1 MNTQKRLAN
10 SLPSLGRTRNFGN
23 TQTLK
28 IKDFKAG
35 ATALTLAFVLSPL
48 AAAVQ
53 AQSEARETSMRQIE
67 EVVVTARRKEE
78 SAQTVPVAVTALSAG
93 KLEQFKINNLDDLQY
108 FDPSLN
114 VSASSGR
121 PNQPIYSLR
130 GIRPTEAV
138 FGQDPTVAIYMADV
152 VLSPSK
158 ASNQGMY
165 DLQSVQI
172 LKGPQGTLFGRNT
185 TGGAILLT
193 PKKPGEEFGGNVMV
207 GAGNFGLW
215 ETEFGVDLPVTDTFA
230 LRVAGR
236 VTDKDGYQKN
246 VAPGQ
251 YYGDRRGG
259 GETYSTRVTAVW
271 DISDSVVNET
281 VLTWDKVDLN
291 GRTATL
297 QALNPGSALRFYNG
311 AALPSIFESFERAQS
326 RDVHKIE
333 SDMRERSEAEVAGI
347 LNTTTIQLND
357 NLTLKS
363 IAAYRDMDAYE
374 VVDMD
379 ATAIAGILT
388 STQSTE
394 LEHASYELQLLGTAL
409 DGKLD
414 WVTGLYWYY
423 EDGVEHSPGN
433 VMYALQPAKNPF
445 TQVARVHN
453 NSYSIFGQGTYHFN
467 DQWSVTAGAR
477 WTYDEKELDVM
488 AGDPTACG
496 LSDGVGLLPLD
507 QCNVSMSESFSQP
520 TGTVSVEY
528 KPNDFTM
535 FYASSRLGYRAGG
548 FNARAS
554 RPDEYE
560 PFDQETVVDLELG
573 SKIDWGIGDWSMR
586 TNAALYRQW
595 YDDIQRTVVVT
606 GPTGAPGSAIQNA
619 AKATVT
625 GLELEQTISPTEN
638 LTLMLQYAYTDPEY
652 NSWVDNGVDVSD
664 TPFFFTPEHAFTAT
678 ISYRYPLA
686 GDAGTLTFGASAA
699 WQDEIWLNALQTSA
713 IIDSVPS
720 SIYPALKQDDY
731 WLVGL
736 TVGWE
741 NVMGSNVDLTAYAK
755 NITDEEYAVGG
766 VMLYHSL
773 GLSTKVYGEP
783 RSYGLQLRYQF

>member
-1 MNTQKRLAN
+1 MNAQQRLVTP
-10 SLPSLGRTRNFGN
+10 LPHALT
-23 TQTLK
+23 T
-28 IKDFKAG
+28 G
-35 ATALTLAFVLSPL
+35 ATALALAFVLSPL
-48 AAAVQ
+48 ASAVQ
-53 AQSEARETSMRQIE
+53 AQSESRESSMRQIE

-78 SAQTVPVAVTALSAG
+78 SAQSVPVAVTALSAG
-93 KLEQFKINNLDDLQY
+93 KLEQFNINNFDDLQH

-152 VLSPSK
+152 VLSPAK
-158 ASNQGMY
+158 ATNQGMY

-207 GAGNFGLW
+207 GAGSFGLM
-215 ETEFGVDLPVTDTFA
+215 ETEFGIDLPVTDTFA
-230 LRVAGR
+230 MRLAGR

-259 GETYSTRVTAVW
+259 GETYSTRLTAVW
-271 DISDSVVNET
+271 DITDTVVNET

-297 QALNPGSALRFYNG
+297 QGYNPASALRFYNG
-311 AALPSIFESFERAQS
+311 AALPSFADAFERAQS

-357 NLTLKS
+357 TLSLKS

-379 ATAIAGILT
+379 ATGIAGVLSSMQT
-388 STQSTE
+388 TE
-394 LEHASYELQLLGTAL
+394 MEHASFELQLLGTAF

-423 EDGVEHSPGN
+423 EDGTEHSPGD
-433 VMYALQPAKNPF
+433 VLYAIQPTRNPF
-445 TQVARVHN
+445 TQVSSISNH
-453 NSYSIFGQGTYHFN
+453 SYSIFGQGTYHFS
-467 DQWSVTAGAR
+467 DQWSLTAGAR
-477 WTYDEKELDVM
+477 WTYDDKEMVVT
-488 AGDPTACG
+488 AGDPTTCA
-496 LSDGVGLLPLD
+496 LSDGTGLLPLD
-507 QCNVSMSESFSQP
+507 QCSVSMSESFSQP
-520 TGTVSVEY
+520 TGTVSLEY
-528 KPNDFTM
+528 QPNEFTM

-548 FNARAS
+548 FNARAAT
-554 RPDEYE
+554 PEEYQ
-560 PFDQETVVDLELG
+560 PFDQETLIDLELG
-573 SKIDWGIGDWSMR
+573 AKIDWGIGDWSMR
-586 TNAALYRQW
+586 TNAALYQQW

-619 AKATVT
+619 AEATVT

-638 LTLMLQYAYTDPEY
+638 LSIMLQYAYTDPEY
-652 NSWVDNGVDVSD
+652 KSWEDNGVDVSD

-678 ISYRYPLA
+678 ISYRYPLQ
-686 GDAGTLTFGASAA
+686 GDAGTLTLGASAT
-699 WQDEIWLNALQTSA
+699 WQDDIWLNALQTSA

-720 SIYPALKQDDY
+720 SVHPALKQDDY

-736 TVGWE
+736 TLGWE

-755 NITDEEYAVGG
+755 NLTDEEYAVGG

-773 GLSTKVYGEP
+773 GLSTKVFGEP
-783 RSYGLQLRYQF
+783 RNFGLQLRYQF